1 MLRKIPV
8 IQGSR
13 RGMVLV
19 EISPGNFLPR
29 SPQKDNSTSRERR
42 RDVNDYVVG
51 WFDVDGRS
59 MQVAYVEHQRPEDN
73 EILIQANESTYI
85 PAGQKHRLENPGIIP
100 CVMIEVQCGAYLGE
114 DDIVRFDDKYG
125 R

>member
-19 EISPGNFLPR
+19 EISSGDFRPR
-29 SPQKDNSTSRERR
+29 SPQRDNSTIRERR
-42 RDVNDYVVG
+42 KDVSDYVVG
-51 WFDVDGRS
+51 WFDVEGQP

-73 EILIQANESTYI
+73 EILVQLRIMN
-85 PAGQKHRLENPGIIP
+85 IIH
-100 CVMIEVQCGAYLGE
+100 
-114 DDIVRFDDKYG
+114 
-125 R
+125 